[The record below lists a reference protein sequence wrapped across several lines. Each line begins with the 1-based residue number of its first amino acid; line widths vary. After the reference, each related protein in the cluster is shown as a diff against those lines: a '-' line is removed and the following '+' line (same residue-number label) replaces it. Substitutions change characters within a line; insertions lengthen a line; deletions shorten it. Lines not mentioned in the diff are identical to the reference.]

1 MTIVAYDSASTLR
14 EARTLYF
21 SVNGFG
27 SNGGYDDAWVDF
39 KLGPVPMPFP
49 NTKARVR
56 AVRYHDLHHVLTG
69 YDTDIIGEF
78 EISAWEIAA
87 GCKGYV
93 AAWQLN
99 LGGLFAGALVAPR
112 RTFQAFQRG
121 RRSRTLYDED
131 LERLLDSR
139 VGDIRSSVGLDGPTP
154 AARASDL
161 VTFGLALLSGLVVGL
176 LGLALML
183 LFVPLGLATFALR
196 RAKAR
201 RDSESLTPL

>member
-1 MTIVAYDSASTLR
+1 MTVVAYDSASTLR
-14 EARTLYF
+14 EARELYF
-21 SVNGFG
+21 AVNGFG
-27 SNGGYDDAWVDF
+27 PNGGYDDAWVDF

-121 RRSRTLYDED
+121 RHSCTLYDDD

-139 VGDIRSSVGLDGPTP
+139 VGDVRKSVGVDEPTP
-154 AARASDL
+154 APGFGDVVA
-161 VTFGLALLSGLVVGL
+161 FGLALVAGLVVGL
-176 LGLALML
+176 LGLAFTL

-201 RDSESLTPL
+201 DRALGAP